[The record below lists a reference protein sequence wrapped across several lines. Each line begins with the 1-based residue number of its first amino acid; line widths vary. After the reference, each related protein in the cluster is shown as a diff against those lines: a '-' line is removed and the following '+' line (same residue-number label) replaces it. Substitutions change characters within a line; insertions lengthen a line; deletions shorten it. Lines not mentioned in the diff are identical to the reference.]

1 MLGEKGPVEVGVA
14 PSGPLKK
21 PVAQSATRV
30 AARVA
35 AFLATDEIPQGVVDF
50 VMTEDGEPVT
60 LQPLNAGFFVLER
73 MRQKR
78 GPRVK
83 GTQVTVRS
91 GK

>member
-1 MLGEKGPVEVGVA
+1 MLGEKGPVEVGIA

-30 AARVA
+30 ATRVA
-35 AFLATDEIPQGVVDF
+35 AFLATDEITQGTVSS
-50 VMTEDGEPVT
+50 
-60 LQPLNAGFFVLER
+60 LNAGFFMLER

-83 GTQVTVRS
+83 GMQAKVRS

>member
-1 MLGEKGPVEVGVA
+1 MLGEKGSVEVGVA

-35 AFLATDEIPQGVVDF
+35 AFLATDEIQQGTVSS
-50 VMTEDGEPVT
+50 
-60 LQPLNAGFFVLER
+60 LNAGFFMLER

-83 GTQVTVRS
+83 GMQAKVRS

>member
-1 MLGEKGPVEVGVA
+1 MLGEKGPAEVGVV

-35 AFLATDEIPQGVVDF
+35 AFLATDEITQG
-50 VMTEDGEPVT
+50 TISS
-60 LQPLNAGFFVLER
+60 LNAGFFMLER

-83 GTQVTVRS
+83 GMQAKVRS